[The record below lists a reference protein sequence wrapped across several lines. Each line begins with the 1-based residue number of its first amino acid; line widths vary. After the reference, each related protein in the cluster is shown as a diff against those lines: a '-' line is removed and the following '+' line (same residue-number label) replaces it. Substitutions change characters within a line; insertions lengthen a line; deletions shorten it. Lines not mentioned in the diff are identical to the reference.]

1 MILAKVAIRLNTAA
15 RSGEWLAPNLNPNPQ
30 RGFFSSL
37 KFCSICILRLY
48 NFITCFGENSVLFVK
63 ISQGD
68 FPAVRAL
75 AVTADLVALSFERLN
90 SARVKVVVVSADS
103 CGQRFPLRI

>member
-1 MILAKVAIRLNTAA
+1 MMLAKVASRLNTATL
-15 RSGEWLAPNLNPNPQ
+15 SDEWLAPNLSPNPQ

-48 NFITCFGENSVLFVK
+48 NFIACLGEKSVLFVK
-63 ISQGD
+63 INQGD

-75 AVTADLVALSFERLN
+75 AFTVVLTDLSFERLN
-90 SARVKVVVVSADS
+90 
-103 CGQRFPLRI
+103 LRPFGLLL